1 MLERAPELPEEYP
14 ELPEEYPELPEEYP
28 ELPEVYPELPELYP
42 ELPELYPAELP
53 ELYPA
58 ELYPPLLDCALYPSF
73 KVVSTLLAS
82 YWTWY
87 SGVCT
92 FTAKDLPSPNTSL
105 RDPDET
111 DPLDDAPLYEE
122 PLPEL

>member
-1 MLERAPELPEEYP
+1 ML
-14 ELPEEYPELPEEYP
+14 EEYPELPEEYP

-42 ELPELYPAELP
+42 ELPELYPELPELYPAELP

-58 ELYPPLLDCALYPSF
+58 ELPELYPPLLDCELYPSF

-92 FTAKDLPSPNTSL
+92 STAKDLPSPNTSL

-111 DPLDDAPLYEE
+111 DPLDDAPLLYEE